1 MTSWKKA
8 LPFLL
13 LNVLVSAVATI
24 LVLTWWEQSHRT
36 ALPAVQNVP
45 ANASTTQATQPPA
58 GLAPIGD
65 THISIEN
72 VFGVG
77 DYQTEAV
84 EIRRESETDLVLT
97 GWKLRDENGHE
108 YTFPNLTLKNGA
120 IRIYTRSGSDSV
132 IELFWGLSE
141 AIWQPG
147 EMVSLVDSQGT
158 LRASYQIP

>member
-1 MTSWKKA
+1 MTSWKRI

-13 LNVLVSAVATI
+13 LNIVVSALTTF
-24 LVLTWWEQSHRT
+24 LVLTWWEQSHRA
-36 ALPAVQNVP
+36 ALPVAQNPP
-45 ANASTTQATQPPA
+45 ANVSPALATLPTVD
-58 GLAPIGD
+58 LAPVGD
-65 THISIEN
+65 THVSIEN

-97 GWKLRDENGHE
+97 GWKLRDESGHE

-120 IRIYTRSGSDSV
+120 IRVYTRTGAESV
-132 IELFWGLSE
+132 IELFWGLPE
-141 AIWQPG
+141 AVWQPG
-147 EMVSLVDSQGT
+147 EIVTLVDPQGT

>member
-1 MTSWKKA
+1 MTSWKRI

-13 LNVLVSAVATI
+13 LNIVVSALTTF
-24 LVLTWWEQSHRT
+24 LVLTWWEQSHRA
-36 ALPAVQNVP
+36 ALPAAQNPP
-45 ANASTTQATQPPA
+45 ANVSPALATLPTVD
-58 GLAPIGD
+58 LAPVGD
-65 THISIEN
+65 THVSIEN

-97 GWKLRDENGHE
+97 GWKLRDESGHE

-120 IRIYTRSGSDSV
+120 IRVYTRTGADSV
-132 IELFWGLSE
+132 IELFWGLPE
-141 AIWQPG
+141 AVWQPG
-147 EMVSLVDSQGT
+147 EIVTLVDPQGT

>member
-1 MTSWKKA
+1 M
-8 LPFLL
+8 
-13 LNVLVSAVATI
+13 
-24 LVLTWWEQSHRT
+24 
-36 ALPAVQNVP
+36 
-45 ANASTTQATQPPA
+45 
-58 GLAPIGD
+58 
-65 THISIEN
+65 
-72 VFGVG
+72 G

-108 YTFPNLTLKNGA
+108 YTFPNLTLENGA